1 MAPDQSSAYF
11 TKPLKRKQ
19 RGIPPT
25 MGSHMEATETSPDK
39 LQGRPDT
46 WTTRS
51 ICYENLQ
58 LAEFLFLHVL
68 GNTMFM
74 KHEQCKI
81 VNEFQVYKLFNPSRI
96 VLIRERSL
104 FRCRNFFKMG

>member
-1 MAPDQSSAYF
+1 MAR
-11 TKPLKRKQ
+11 TPLADFFNR
-19 RGIPPT
+19 P
-25 MGSHMEATETSPDK
+25 MEATETSPDK

-68 GNTMFM
+68 
-74 KHEQCKI
+74 
-81 VNEFQVYKLFNPSRI
+81 
-96 VLIRERSL
+96 
-104 FRCRNFFKMG
+104 